1 MKRYI
6 ILLALIA
13 TNVFAQDTA
22 TINLDAIQLGVIG
35 DNNQNHVVIGA
46 NKSKSIKKHTLTCKN
61 IKQIIIGKNSA
72 IQLLLPD
79 DSSSLCQEKH

>member
-6 ILLALIA
+6 ILLALITA
-13 TNVFAQDTA
+13 NVFAQDTA
-22 TINLDAIQLGVIG
+22 TIDLNDIQLGVIG
-35 DNNQNHVVIGA
+35 DNNKNRVVIGT
-46 NKSKSIKKHTLTCKN
+46 NESKSIKKHTLTCKN

-79 DSSSLCQEKH
+79 NNSSLCQEKH